1 MKIILDTNFL
11 LIPAQ
16 FKVDIFS
23 ELDKLGTNQLCIL
36 DRTLEELKKIIK
48 KQSLK
53 NKKAAK
59 LALSL
64 IKFKKIKIIKTK
76 STKKTDDLILEIA
89 KKKKK
94 NAVATQDKLLK
105 QKLNENKVKIITLR
119 QKKYLIMC

>member
-23 ELDKLGTNQLCIL
+23 ELDKLGTNQLYIL
-36 DRTLEELKKIIK
+36 DRTLEELTDIVK

-76 STKKTDDLILEIA
+76 TTNKTDDLIVEIA
-89 KKKKK
+89 KKKK
-94 NAVATQDKLLK
+94 NTVATQDKLLK